1 MTDDE
6 RRALYGR
13 PAPGDEP
20 AAAAARAPEP
30 APRMSPA
37 PAPEPAASPAPEPA
51 EGQEAPEP
59 TAPGPT
65 ASSSPDRRRASARR
79 RTAIAVAA
87 SVAVVAIVAAGA
99 PLLSAVTAP
108 RDEPSLAVF
117 DREPTER
124 EREIERGPAAGTA
137 FGVADVEA
145 RLLLSIELDQGGP
158 REVWAMRT
166 KGGWFS
172 ASDEALVCLTTD
184 PTGVGGNGPL
194 GCMLEDDLARRGFIP
209 LEQPRPTVVIDG
221 EIRTVAWG
229 PTGDAR
235 LIDPP
240 IPPTDNDEP

>member
-37 PAPEPAASPAPEPA
+37 PAPEPAPSPAPEPA
-51 EGQEAPEP
+51 EGQDAPEP
-59 TAPGPT
+59 TAPGLT

-124 EREIERGPAAGTA
+124 EREAEQLAQSSGVVFGAG
-137 FGVADVEA
+137 FEM
-145 RLLLSIELDQGGP
+145 RLLLSVELDQGGP
-158 REVWAMRT
+158 REVWAFRT
-166 KGGWFS
+166 QGGWF
-172 ASDEALVCLTTD
+172 ADADAALVCLGTD
-184 PTGVGGNGPL
+184 PIGGANL

-221 EIRTVAWG
+221 EIRMIAWG

-240 IPPTDNDEP
+240 NPPTDDEES

>member
-20 AAAAARAPEP
+20 VVGHARAT
-30 APRMSPA
+30 
-37 PAPEPAASPAPEPA
+37 EPA
-51 EGQEAPEP
+51 EGQHDPEP
-59 TAPGPT
+59 TTPEPTSTASTSPEPT

-184 PTGVGGNGPL
+184 PTGVGGNGGL
-194 GCMLEDDLARRGFIP
+194 GCMLEEDLARRGFIP

-229 PTGDAR
+229 PTGDAQ

-240 IPPTDNDEP
+240 TPPTDDDEP